1 VPVSELAYDRRPLPR
16 RIDGLGAGD
25 LWLLFVANALVIG
38 ALWARS
44 GGFNG
49 IGDPGTALTSL
60 GRLTGLLGSYLAL
73 VQILLLV
80 RVRWLERLAGFD
92 ALTLRH
98 RRNGKLC
105 LLLLLAHSLLIT
117 AGYTLTG
124 RTSVVHEISKLLTSY
139 DDMIT
144 ATVGMGLLVVVVVT
158 SLVVVRRRL
167 RYEVWY
173 AVHFAT
179 YAGIALAFAHQLS
192 DGGDFAS
199 DTVAR
204 DYWIALYVATLA
216 AIVGFRLLVPLW
228 QALWHRMRVEAVVGE
243 GPGVVSLVISGRH
256 LDRMGARSGQFFL
269 WRFLTPDGWWQS
281 HPFSLSAPPA
291 GDRLRVTV
299 KALGDFSARAA
310 RLAPGTRVVAEGPF
324 GTLTEAVRTR
334 RRVLLIAGGVGI
346 TPLRALFEDMPARP
360 GELALLYR
368 AVDAP
373 DLVFRAE
380 LDALAGERGAAV
392 HYVLGDH
399 REPANRVLLG
409 PAHLR
414 GLVPDVRSRDVYV
427 CGPPA
432 MTAVTEQT
440 LRRLGVPR
448 RQVHVERFAF

>member
-1 VPVSELAYDRRPLPR
+1 VSELAYARRPLPR

-25 LWLLFVANALVIG
+25 LWLLFMANALVIT

-49 IGDPGTALTSL
+49 IGDLGTALTSL

-92 ALTLRH
+92 ALTIWH
-98 RRNGKLC
+98 RRNGKVC
-105 LLLLLAHSLLIT
+105 LLLLLAHTVLIT

-124 RTSVVHEISKLLTSY
+124 RTSLWNEISKLLTSY

-144 ATVGMGLLVVVVVT
+144 ATVGMGLLIVVVVT
-158 SLVVVRRRL
+158 SLVIVRRRL
-167 RYEVWY
+167 PYEVWY

-192 DGGDFAS
+192 DGGDLAS

-204 DYWIALYVATLA
+204 DYWIALYVVTLA

-228 QALWHRMRVEAVVGE
+228 QALWHQMRVERVVSE
-243 GPGVVSLVISGRH
+243 GPGVVSLVISGRRLH
-256 LDRMGARSGQFFL
+256 RMGARSGQFFL
-269 WRFLTPDGWWQS
+269 WRFLTADGWWQS
-281 HPFSLSAPPA
+281 HPFSLSAPPT

-299 KALGDFSARAA
+299 KALGDFSARVA

-334 RRVLLIAGGVGI
+334 RRVLLVAGGVGI
-346 TPLRALFEDMPARP
+346 TPLRALFEDLPARP
-360 GELALLYR
+360 GELTLLYR

-380 LDALAGERGAAV
+380 LDALAARRGAEV

-440 LRRLGVPR
+440 LRQLRVPR
-448 RQVHVERFAF
+448 HQVHVERFAF

>member
-1 VPVSELAYDRRPLPR
+1 
-16 RIDGLGAGD
+16 
-25 LWLLFVANALVIG
+25 
-38 ALWARS
+38 
-44 GGFNG
+44 
-49 IGDPGTALTSL
+49 
-60 GRLTGLLGSYLAL
+60 
-73 VQILLLV
+73 
-80 RVRWLERLAGFD
+80 VRWLERLAGFD
-92 ALTLRH
+92 ALTLWH

-105 LLLLLAHSLLIT
+105 LLLLLAHTVLIT
-117 AGYTLTG
+117 AGYTLAG
-124 RTSVVHEISKLLTSY
+124 RTSVWHEISKLLGSY

-158 SLVVVRRRL
+158 SLVIVRRRL
-167 RYEVWY
+167 PYEVWY

-228 QALWHRMRVEAVVGE
+228 QALWHRMRVEAVVRE

-269 WRFLTPDGWWQS
+269 WRFLTADGWWQS

-291 GDRLRVTV
+291 GDRMRVTV
-299 KALGDFSARAA
+299 KALGDFSERVA

-360 GELALLYR
+360 GELMLLYR

-380 LDALAGERGAAV
+380 LDALAAQRGAEV

-399 REPANRVLLG
+399 REPANQVLLG

-414 GLVPDVRSRDVYV
+414 GLVPDVRARDVYV

-432 MTAVTEQT
+432 MTAVTERT

-448 RQVHVERFAF
+448 HQVHVERFAF